1 MAAWIPPEPPNGI
14 ITAYSIFCRLSGDEN
29 FNLVGVVM
37 PPSLERTLDDL
48 MPFTNYTCVV
58 TANTSAGEGQETEP
72 RTATTD
78 QDGECVDT
86 NTKPKVVETVIA
98 LPLLL
103 YHTKI
108 L

>member
-1 MAAWIPPEPPNGI
+1 MIPGQSFRNT
-14 ITAYSIFCRLSGDEN
+14 TAGYSAC
-29 FNLVGVVM
+29 
-37 PPSLERTLDDL
+37 
-48 MPFTNYTCVV
+48 TCVM

-86 NTKPKVVETVIA
+86 NTKSKVVETVIV

-103 YHTKI
+103 CHTKV